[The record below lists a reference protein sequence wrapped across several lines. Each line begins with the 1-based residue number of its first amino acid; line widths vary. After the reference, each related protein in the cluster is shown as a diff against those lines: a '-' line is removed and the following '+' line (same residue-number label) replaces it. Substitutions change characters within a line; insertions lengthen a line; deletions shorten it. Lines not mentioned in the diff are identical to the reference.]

1 MLNLQM
7 PNHVRANK
15 IRIEITELELLVQEE
30 RIIENL
36 RGQPK
41 PLINVFN
48 SMTRAGA
55 PQHGESGVLLQA
67 RIDALH
73 EQFDTINIDR
83 VSRGVPVTG
92 RFQVGR
98 SIRELILIRNQE
110 NSDLPHYNEPQRVK
124 TGGGPE
130 NGYQDDSQGA
140 DQDSCDGHQSICQE
154 DFRDESEHDSEEE
167 FRKRQGLPLDR
178 ADRRQY
184 F

>member
-15 IRIEITELELLVQEE
+15 IRIEITELELLVREE

-36 RGQPK
+36 RGQLEV
-41 PLINVFN
+41 LINVFN

-73 EQFDTINIDR
+73 EQFDTTNVDR

-92 RFQVGR
+92 RFQVDR
-98 SIRELILIRNQE
+98 SI
-110 NSDLPHYNEPQRVK
+110 
-124 TGGGPE
+124 
-130 NGYQDDSQGA
+130 
-140 DQDSCDGHQSICQE
+140 
-154 DFRDESEHDSEEE
+154 
-167 FRKRQGLPLDR
+167 
-178 ADRRQY
+178 
-184 F
+184 